1 MSLSSG
7 GASTHTPGHVPVT
20 LLILGAGWT
29 YQFLQPILEQRKVS
43 ITYAATTSTGH
54 DNTIEFRFDPESD
67 DLEPFKRLPLA
78 EYVLITFPLKG
89 KGPSGKLVGMYE
101 KTHNPA
107 SPSPSASPT
116 KWIQLGSTGVYT
128 AAEWVDCSTPIDPLN
143 ERGIAEDELISL
155 HGGCVLNLAGL
166 YGAQRQPGNWIPRV
180 AKTKDQ
186 LGEKGALHLIHGVD
200 VARAIVAVV
209 MENNAAP
216 GTGPGTDAS
225 PLFGRRWI
233 ISDCASYDW
242 WQIVWDFNG
251 ESSEEG
257 VVCDEDGPGM
267 VVVPEKVVTNRTHRG
282 WVMDLMEEKGVRGLP
297 RPSEL
302 LGRKLDGRE
311 FWARVRLTPQ
321 RTLKR

>member
-1 MSLSSG
+1 MSVSSG
-7 GASTHTPGHVPVT
+7 GASTHTPGHGPVT

-29 YQFLQPILEQRKVS
+29 YQFLQPILEQQKPS

-89 KGPSGKLVGMYE
+89 KGPSGKLVEMYD
-101 KTHNPA
+101 KTHHPGSP

-128 AAEWVDCSTPIDPLN
+128 AAEWVDCSTPIDPTN

-186 LGEKGALHLIHGVD
+186 LGAKGALHLIHGVD

-209 MENNAAP
+209 MEDDAA
-216 GTGPGTDAS
+216 PGTDAS
-225 PLFGRRWI
+225 TLFGRRWI

-257 VVCDEDGPGM
+257 VVCDENGPGM
-267 VVVPEKVVTNRTHRG
+267 VVVPERAATKRTHRG
-282 WVMDLMEEKGVRGLP
+282 WVMDLMEQKGVRGLP

-311 FWARVRLTPQ
+311 FWARVQLTPQ